1 MDPVDSVDYQRPM
14 PVFPLPHV
22 VLLPHVVQ
30 PLHIFEPRYR
40 QMVRDLISRAADS
53 GAHFAMA
60 TLGSSRGESVTLRP
74 VVCISEIVEHQA
86 LPDGR
91 SNIAV
96 RGLCRARITGVH
108 DPDDERAYH
117 LVNVAPIEPS
127 IDLGGTEAELPGER
141 ERLRQ
146 LLAGPRLRRMTVAPQ
161 VLQWIDRDDVPTA
174 ALLELIGYAL
184 LCDSEQRY
192 RLLAEPMPGA
202 RAKLLRHE
210 LRRLD
215 TLVAQ
220 VDEQGWQAWPKGLS
234 WN

>member
-1 MDPVDSVDYQRPM
+1 MEHAVHVDFQHPM

-40 QMVRDLISRAADS
+40 QMVADLVHASDQREPLL
-53 GAHFAMA
+53 AMA
-60 TLGSSRGESVTLRP
+60 TVLGGGGDAAALRP
-74 VVCISEIVEHQA
+74 IVCVAQLVEHQS

-96 RGLCRARITGVH
+96 RGVCRARIDDVH
-108 DPDDERAYH
+108 EPNDERLYH
-117 LVNVAPIEPS
+117 LVSLTPTEPANA
-127 IDLGGTEAELPGER
+127 DGDLPGER
-141 ERLRQ
+141 ERFRQ
-146 LLAGPRLRRMTVAPQ
+146 LLAGPRLRRMTIAHE
-161 VLQWIDRDDVPTA
+161 VLRWIDRDDVPTT

-184 LCDSEQRY
+184 LCDSERRY
-192 RLLAEPMPGA
+192 RLLAEPLAGA
-202 RAKLLRHE
+202 RARFLRHE

-215 TLVAQ
+215 WLVAQ
-220 VDEQGWQAWPKGLS
+220 VDEQGWRAWPKGMS